1 MLEQTHSQATLARLG
16 WFLLREEA
24 LGIEIDD
31 EGAFMTVSWRPS
43 GLDRVQRCFREED
56 LAHVRQPT
64 GPTVHSSISRAALL
78 GALGT
83 EIDRARLDVGRIAEE
98 PDGFVV
104 TGSLRGMY
112 TTLRFSYLQLQGA
125 RPAPAGSMQEAPSLW
140 TSSAVIAS
148 GPDASAERFARGDT
162 EVIPREEIRQLVR

>member
-1 MLEQTHSQATLARLG
+1 MLQPTRYQSRLARLG
-16 WFLLREEA
+16 WFLLAEEA

-31 EGAFMTVSWRPS
+31 EGAFMTVSWRTS
-43 GLDRVQRCFREED
+43 GLDQVKRCFREED

-64 GPTVHSSISRAALL
+64 GPALHGSISRAALL

-104 TGSLRGMY
+104 TGALRGMY

-125 RPAPAGSMQEAPSLW
+125 RPAPARSTQEAPSLW
-140 TSSAVIAS
+140 TSSALIPS
-148 GPDASAERFARGDT
+148 GPDESAARFARGDT
-162 EVIPREEIRQLVR
+162 EVIPREHVR